1 MTTFAIT
8 LGTIYYLSY
17 LVMGNSW
24 TFMYSTLG
32 FTLAVPELTPN
43 MGLFWYFF
51 TEMFEHFRVFFVC
64 TFQINCFV
72 YVYPLASRL
81 KNQVHFTL
89 SPNLI
94 PPHSMA
100 RANLNKSEEV
110 LTNTTAASK
119 YIPRTPSRRP
129 RICINRNPSFRPKF
143 TYRKSTSKRKHC
155 ETRITLFLE
164 NLMKWGLKGGF
175 QLMLILVFLGQ
186 RCS

>member
-1 MTTFAIT
+1 MLNNWVNFRFSIMKKILDLAHERLTQIWPFVCILKMKLIFHEPSLFCFYFCIIQSCSFSQPENEESSSSNDVKFTSMTVMTTFAIT

-17 LVMGNSW
+17 MVMGNSW

-81 KNQVHFTL
+81 KNQVLHFR
-89 SPNLI
+89 S
-94 PPHSMA
+94 
-100 RANLNKSEEV
+100 
-110 LTNTTAASK
+110 
-119 YIPRTPSRRP
+119 
-129 RICINRNPSFRPKF
+129 
-143 TYRKSTSKRKHC
+143 
-155 ETRITLFLE
+155 
-164 NLMKWGLKGGF
+164 
-175 QLMLILVFLGQ
+175 
-186 RCS
+186 

>member
-1 MTTFAIT
+1 MTVMTTFAIT

-81 KNQVHFTL
+81 KNQVL
-89 SPNLI
+89 
-94 PPHSMA
+94 
-100 RANLNKSEEV
+100 R
-110 LTNTTAASK
+110 
-119 YIPRTPSRRP
+119 
-129 RICINRNPSFRPKF
+129 FRSYDWEKLLKFEAEGREFPKIL
-143 TYRKSTSKRKHC
+143 RS
-155 ETRITLFLE
+155 LE
-164 NLMKWGLKGGF
+164 QFIQTVKGQNNF
-175 QLMLILVFLGQ
+175 W
-186 RCS
+186 

>member
-24 TFMYSTLG
+24 TFIFSTLG

-81 KNQVHFTL
+81 KNQVLYLVLTL
-89 SPNLI
+89 F
-94 PPHSMA
+94 PPHSIV
-100 RANLNKSEEV
+100 RANLNKSQEI

-119 YIPRTPSRRP
+119 YIPRRL
-129 RICINRNPSFRPKF
+129 RICIN
-143 TYRKSTSKRKHC
+143 
-155 ETRITLFLE
+155 
-164 NLMKWGLKGGF
+164 
-175 QLMLILVFLGQ
+175 
-186 RCS
+186 

>member
-1 MTTFAIT
+1 MTVMTTFAIT

-81 KNQVHFTL
+81 KNQVLHFRSYDWEKLLKFEADGREFGKILRSLEQFVGTVKG
-89 SPNLI
+89 
-94 PPHSMA
+94 
-100 RANLNKSEEV
+100 LNNFWQQNITF
-110 LTNTTAASK
+110 LTS
-119 YIPRTPSRRP
+119 SRR
-129 RICINRNPSFRPKF
+129 
-143 TYRKSTSKRKHC
+143 
-155 ETRITLFLE
+155 FLRF
-164 NLMKWGLKGGF
+164 NK
-175 QLMLILVFLGQ
+175 
-186 RCS
+186 